1 MEKDRQH
8 GWAQGME
15 TSTPGSSAVFMQ
27 GWKEGCIGKVV
38 GGHAAENHDCPART
52 PVPYSV

>member
-15 TSTPGSSAVFMQ
+15 TSTPGSSAVYMQ